1 MRWLLLAGRRALY
14 REPMQWLL
22 ALVGIALGVAV
33 VVAVDIANRAARS
46 ALDDAVERV
55 AGAATHQVVAGPAG
69 IPEAFYRRLRVELG
83 VQRAL
88 PVVSGAVTVHG
99 RRLELLGVDP
109 LVAQPFMTP
118 LAADTG
124 GELSLRMLTHREAV
138 AVSRET
144 AQQLGVRAGGRFSLD
159 GGAGS
164 VNVRVAAV
172 FADRRGVFADVLVAD
187 IAVAQAL
194 LHRFGRLD
202 RIDLILQPATVA
214 KVRAALPPG
223 AELLPAGRRRDALVA
238 MTDAFHVNL
247 RALSLLAL
255 VVGVFLVFNT
265 MSFLVV
271 RRRGMLASL
280 RALGATRG
288 QVVIQ
293 VLADAGMLA
302 AGGTL
307 LGLPAGVALGTGL
320 TGLVAATVDQLY
332 LAIPEVHGWQPLA
345 LAVGGALGLAGP
357 LAAAVPAALEAA
369 GVAPRV
375 GLQRTSLEQR
385 ALRSARRMAVAG
397 GASAAG
403 GMAVVAA
410 SEGLTAGFV
419 GLFALIL
426 GAALLAPLWVRVL
439 ASLTAG
445 GRLGRR
451 LGWRLAVRGAG
462 ASLSRTG
469 IAVAALAV
477 AVATVIGVATMISSF
492 RGSVVAW
499 LEASLRADFYVSAD
513 GALPDG
519 VAGAVAALPGVD
531 HVTRSRHV
539 RLSVEDGYLDLRA
552 VALAEEDRAAY
563 PLVTGGD
570 AAWQAFAN
578 ARAVLVSEPFAA
590 RRRLDVGERLSFTT
604 PDGPVSLRVAGIY
617 RDYANVR
624 GTVLMRLPLYRR
636 LWHDN
641 RLTGLGIHLAEGADA
656 ATLARRIRA
665 RWPARIGIT
674 DNRAVFR
681 RSLAVFDQTFRITG
695 VLRLLA
701 AVVAFV
707 GVLGALMALQ
717 LERRREIAV
726 LRALGL
732 TRAGVAGQVF
742 GQSGF
747 LGAAAGLWAMP
758 LGIGLAWLLVAV
770 INRRAFGWTLE
781 FALQPAALA
790 QGMVLAV
797 SAALLAA
804 AWPAWALARREP
816 AGGLLRE

>member
-14 REPMQWLL
+14 REPMQWML

-33 VVAVDIANRAARS
+33 VVAVDIANRAAQS
-46 ALDDAVERV
+46 ALNNAVERV
-55 AGAATHQVVAGPAG
+55 AGAATHQVVAGPEG
-69 IPEAFYRRLRVELG
+69 VPEIFYRRLRVALG
-83 VQRAL
+83 VDRAL
-88 PVVSGAVTVHG
+88 PVVSGAVTVRG
-99 RRLELLGVDP
+99 RRFQLLGVDP
-109 LVAQPFMTP
+109 FAAQPFMTP
-118 LAADTG
+118 LATDTG
-124 GELSLRMLTHREAV
+124 VELSLRMLTHSETV

-144 AQQLGVRAGGRFSLD
+144 AQRLGVGTGEAFALD

-164 VNVRVAAV
+164 ARVRVAAV
-172 FADRRGVFADVLVAD
+172 FTDRGGAFADVLVAD

-194 LHRFGRLD
+194 LGRFGRLD
-202 RIDLILQPATVA
+202 RIDLILEPSAAA

-223 AELLPAGRRRDALVA
+223 VELLPAGRRRDALAA

-288 QVVIQ
+288 QIVTQ

-302 AGGTL
+302 VGGTL
-307 LGLPAGVALGTGL
+307 VGLPAGMVLGAGL

-332 LAIPEVHGWQPLA
+332 LTIPEVHTWQPLA

-357 LAAAVPAALEAA
+357 LVAAVPSALEAA
-369 GVAPRV
+369 GVAPRA

-385 ALRSARRMAVAG
+385 ALRSARRMAFAG
-397 GASAAG
+397 GAAVVGGTAA
-403 GMAVVAA
+403 VAA

-426 GAALLAPLWVRVL
+426 GAALLAPLWVRML
-439 ASLTAG
+439 ARLAAG
-445 GRLGRR
+445 GR

-519 VAGAVAALPGVD
+519 AAATVAALPGVD

-539 RLSVEDGYLDLRA
+539 RLPVEDGYLDLRA

-563 PLVTGGD
+563 PMVTGGD
-570 AAWQAFAN
+570 GAWRAFAS

-590 RRRLDVGERLSFTT
+590 RRGLGVGERLSLTT
-604 PDGPVSLRVAGIY
+604 PEGPVNLRVAGIY

-624 GTVLMRLPLYRR
+624 GTVLMRLALYRR
-636 LWHDN
+636 LWRDT
-641 RLTGLGIHLAEGADA
+641 RLTGLGVHLAEGADA
-656 ATLARRIRA
+656 ATLARRIQA
-665 RWPARIGIT
+665 HWPARVGVT
-674 DNRAVFR
+674 DNRTVFR

-732 TRAGVAGQVF
+732 TRAGVAVQVF

-747 LGAAAGLWAMP
+747 LGAAAGVWAMP
-758 LGIGLAWLLVAV
+758 LGIGLAWLLVTV

-790 QGMVLAV
+790 QGVTLAV

-816 AGGLLRE
+816 AGGLQRE